1 MRCLLAMMAKYSTIS
16 LPKELYE
23 ILQKLLENKP
33 EWGYNSVADFCKE
46 AIRLHL
52 SDVKQQLRE
61 DFWRKL
67 DTKELF
73 KKIEMAS
80 ECNQSLYQ
88 DAFKSI
94 KDMAFI
100 LSKDFRIKDVNK
112 MFEYLL
118 NYRKTDVFK
127 EPIKDFI
134 EKWNEIERELKA
146 NDYIRD
152 FETKIIRKDG
162 KKLDIL
168 VTINRVRDNYF
179 GVAKDITIRKA
190 VEEKM
195 KKEKE
200 LYEYLL
206 NQIYNGIVV
215 VQNGKIKFVNSATT
229 VSGYSPEE
237 LIGKKVEDI
246 VTPEYR
252 EILRKNIERKL
263 KGKGEG
269 KPEYYK
275 ITAKDGRI
283 MEIEAISRRI
293 EFDGNPALLTCI
305 RVIENK

>member
-1 MRCLLAMMAKYSTIS
+1 MVKYSTIS

-52 SDVKQQLRE
+52 MDVKRQIRE

-67 DTKELF
+67 DVQELF

-80 ECNQSLYQ
+80 QCDGSLYQ

-94 KDMAFI
+94 KDMAFL
-100 LSKDFRIKDVNK
+100 LSKDFHIKDVNK
-112 MFEYLL
+112 TFTYLL
-118 NYRKTDVFK
+118 NYDRTEIFK
-127 EPIKDFI
+127 KHISNFI
-134 EKWNEIERELKA
+134 ERWDDIEKELKA

-152 FETKIIRKDG
+152 FETKIVRKDG

-168 VTINRVRDNYF
+168 VTINKLKDNYF

-206 NQIYNGIVV
+206 NQIYNSIVV
-215 VQNGKIKFVNSATT
+215 IQNGKIKFVNASATA
-229 VSGYSPEE
+229 SGYAPEE
-237 LIGKKVEDI
+237 LIGKKVEELIAEEDRARVI
-246 VTPEYR
+246 
-252 EILRKNIERKL
+252 KAIERKL
-263 KGKGEG
+263 QGKDQG

-275 ITAKDGRI
+275 LKRKDGKFVK
-283 MEIEAISRRI
+283 IEAISRRI
-293 EFDGNPALLTCI
+293 EFEGKPALLTCV
-305 RVIENK
+305 RVIDDK

>member
-1 MRCLLAMMAKYSTIS
+1 MAKYSTIS

-23 ILQKLLENKP
+23 ILQKLLESKP

-52 SDVKQQLRE
+52 AGVKQQLRE

-73 KKIEMAS
+73 KKIEMAA
-80 ECNQSLYQ
+80 ECDESLYQ
-88 DAFKSI
+88 DAFKHI
-94 KDMAFI
+94 KDMAFL
-100 LSKDFRIKDVNK
+100 LSKDFRIKDVNE

-118 NYRKTDVFK
+118 NYRRTEIFK
-127 EPIKDFI
+127 KPAREFI
-134 EKWNEIERELKA
+134 EKWDEIERELKA
-146 NDYIRD
+146 NNYIRD
-152 FETKIIRKDG
+152 FETRIIRKDG

-168 VTINRVRDNYF
+168 VTINKLRDNYF

-206 NQIYNGIVV
+206 NQIYNSVIVI
-215 VQNGKIKFVNSATT
+215 QHGKVKFVNSAAT
-229 VSGYSPEE
+229 VSGYSPDE
-237 LIGKKVEDI
+237 LIGRKIEEFVLEED
-246 VTPEYR
+246 R
-252 EILRKNIERKL
+252 EKLKKNIERKL
-263 KGKGEG
+263 KGKREGE
-269 KPEYYK
+269 PEHYRVK
-275 ITAKDGRI
+275 TKDGKVLKV
-283 MEIEAISRRI
+283 EAISRRI
-293 EFDGNPALLTCI
+293 EFEGKPALLTCI